1 MSNIEAK
8 SEISGRVI
16 EIVASVGQALQKD
29 DPIAIVEAMKME
41 IPVGAPRA
49 GVLTEIRVAPEDNV
63 KEGQTLAVLSA
74 G

>member
-16 EIVASVGQALQKD
+16 EIVATVGQTLQRD

-49 GVLTEIRVAPEDNV
+49 GVLREIRVAKEDNV

-74 G
+74 D

>member
-16 EIVASVGQALQKD
+16 EIVATVGQTLQRD

-41 IPVGAPRA
+41 IPVSAPRA
-49 GVLTEIRVAPEDNV
+49 GVLREIRVAKEDNV
-63 KEGQTLAVLSA
+63 KEGQTLAVLSID
-74 G
+74 